1 MSKKPLTT
9 HRAPVDGLPGLVVV
23 FEFFPE
29 VDVWEIDDETQRRID
44 AGELEHFWVRAQG
57 VIEGVPLG
65 IYDSLGNCIYTSI
78 RAFLGGDY
86 AADMKRNA
94 ISSALGALEELV
106 NWRDQHKL
114 AIEAL

>member
-1 MSKKPLTT
+1 MSKKPFAT
-9 HRAPVDGLPGLVVV
+9 HRIPVDALPGLVVV

-29 VDVWEIDDETQRRID
+29 ADVWEIDDATQRRID

-65 IYDSLGNCIYTSI
+65 IPDTLGDCIYKSI

-86 AADMKRNA
+86 AADMKRTA
-94 ISSALGALEELV
+94 ISSALAALDELV
-106 NWRDQHKL
+106 TWRDQHKF
-114 AIEAL
+114 AIDAL